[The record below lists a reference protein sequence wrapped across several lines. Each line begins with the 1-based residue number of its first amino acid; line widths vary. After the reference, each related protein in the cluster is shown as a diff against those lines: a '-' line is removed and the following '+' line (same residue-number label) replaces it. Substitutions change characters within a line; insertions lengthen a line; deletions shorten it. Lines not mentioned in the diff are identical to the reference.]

1 MAPLRRS
8 KRLKAKA
15 TSTSEVDRFYTREKK
30 PRDREPPSRLPSA
43 ADRDLDLQ
51 LVMSGILSDDSK
63 LQLDSTTQL
72 LNLVSVDNPNPMI
85 DQVVQLGAVPRFVE
99 FLKRD
104 DYPQLQ
110 FKAILVLKNIAAA
123 NTQVVINSGAVPVF
137 VKLLESSSHDLQTCE
152 QVAWS
157 LGNIAGESFSC
168 CDVVLNCG
176 ALRPLLTLS
185 EKHNNS
191 LSFLRIA
198 TRTLTNIFETLT
210 NISGGAP
217 KVPLQQV
224 LFAIRTFKS
233 LLDLKDEEVLKEAC
247 WALFYITHYKNGIET
262 TMYKDEDV
270 AFKLADLFDHAPLI
284 VLFPA
289 LRAMTSIVHGAY
301 WNMDRRVLLL
311 RGLCIG
317 AMMRKDIHH
326 FFKKDKRCH
335 DQFEFEMQMLMPS
348 FEKAVYMPHTEE

>member
-72 LNLVSVDNPNPMI
+72 LNLVSVEDNPNPMI

-176 ALRPLLTLS
+176 ALRPLLVKTCYY
-185 EKHNNS
+185 HN
-191 LSFLRIA
+191 A
-198 TRTLTNIFETLT
+198 
-210 NISGGAP
+210 
-217 KVPLQQV
+217 
-224 LFAIRTFKS
+224 
-233 LLDLKDEEVLKEAC
+233 
-247 WALFYITHYKNGIET
+247 
-262 TMYKDEDV
+262 
-270 AFKLADLFDHAPLI
+270 
-284 VLFPA
+284 
-289 LRAMTSIVHGAY
+289 
-301 WNMDRRVLLL
+301 
-311 RGLCIG
+311 
-317 AMMRKDIHH
+317 
-326 FFKKDKRCH
+326 
-335 DQFEFEMQMLMPS
+335 
-348 FEKAVYMPHTEE
+348 